1 MQKLPKNTM
10 ANFNASYEILLRLEF
25 NSPANV
31 LHKNKGES
39 GLTFMG
45 IYESAN
51 PAWSGWPRV
60 KSELNRLGYYG
71 AGDAEILRR
80 ASINLYNDEGL
91 KAAAAFYRAKFWDAL
106 RADEI
111 KSQKIADEIF
121 CFAVNVGIKAAV
133 KTAQKVASELTGAN
147 LAIDGA
153 IGAQTLRAINSCDAD
168 AFDVAFDEAERAY
181 YDKII
186 AANPSL
192 KIYARGWRNR
202 AEAV

>member
-1 MQKLPKNTM
+1 M
-10 ANFNASYEILLRLEF
+10 ANFNVSYEILLRLEF
-25 NSPANV
+25 NSPANA

-51 PAWSGWPRV
+51 PAWSGWARV

-71 AGDAEILRR
+71 VGDAENLRR
-80 ASINLYNDEGL
+80 ASVNLYNDDGL
-91 KAAAAFYRAKFWDAL
+91 KELVAAFYRAKFWDAL

-133 KTAQKVASELTGAN
+133 KTAQKVTSELTGAN

-153 IGAQTLRAINSCDAD
+153 IGAQTLRALNSCDAD
-168 AFDVAFDEAERAY
+168 AEIAY
-181 YDKII
+181 YDRII
-186 AANPSL
+186 AANPNL

>member
-1 MQKLPKNTM
+1 M

-25 NSPANV
+25 NSPASA
-31 LHKNKGES
+31 LHKNKSES

-51 PAWSGWPRV
+51 PAWSGWARV

-71 AGDAEILRR
+71 AGDAEILKR

-91 KAAAAFYRAKFWDAL
+91 KAAAAAFYRAKFWDAL

-121 CFAVNVGIKAAV
+121 CFAVNVGIKAAI

-147 LAIDGA
+147 LAIDGT
-153 IGAQTLRAINSCDAD
+153 IGAQTLWALNSCDAD
-168 AFDVAFDEAERAY
+168 TFDAAFDAAEIAY
-181 YDKII
+181 YDRII
-186 AANPSL
+186 AANPNL

-202 AEAV
+202 ALAV

>member
-1 MQKLPKNTM
+1 M

-25 NSPANV
+25 NSPANA
-31 LHKNKGES
+31 LHKNKCES

-60 KSELNRLGYYG
+60 KSELNRLGYRG

-91 KAAAAFYRAKFWDAL
+91 KAAAAAFYRAKFWDAL
-106 RADEI
+106 RADEV

-133 KTAQKVASELTGAN
+133 RVAQQLVGVVNDGIAGDQTVA
-147 LAIDGA
+147 
-153 IGAQTLRAINSCDAD
+153 AINK
-168 AFDVAFDEAERAY
+168 FDEERFDKLFDRAELEY
-181 YDKII
+181 YNKLIEK
-186 AANPSL
+186 NPRL
-192 KIYARGWRNR
+192 KIYANGWRNR
-202 AEAV
+202 ALAV

>member
-1 MQKLPKNTM
+1 M

-25 NSPANV
+25 NSPANA

-51 PAWSGWPRV
+51 PAWSGWARV

-71 AGDAEILRR
+71 AGDGEILKR
-80 ASINLYNDEGL
+80 ASVNLYNDDGL
-91 KAAAAFYRAKFWDAL
+91 KELVAAFYRAKFWDAL

-153 IGAQTLRAINSCDAD
+153 IGAQTLRVLNSCDVD
-168 AFDVAFDEAERAY
+168 AFDVAFDAAEIAY
-181 YDKII
+181 YDRII